1 MQTKELKKVMRQLKT
16 YKLRVEEVPEE
27 FSNNMK
33 EIGLE
38 VPQVT
43 ELGYLLKQ
51 SGLNI
56 EDGILSV
63 EELIKEIEKV
73 KQVETIQEV

>member
-1 MQTKELKKVMRQLKT
+1 M
-16 YKLRVEEVPEE
+16 
-27 FSNNMK
+27 
-33 EIGLE
+33 
-38 VPQVT
+38 T

-73 KQVETIQEV
+73 KQAENMKEL